1 MSPVNTIPGSAEAAG
16 AQPAGR
22 RALSGALLTALGLLA
37 AFAPVAMDLYLPAF
51 PQLVVDLHTSGG
63 PVQLTMTAFLAGG
76 CIGQFLFGPLSDRFG
91 RRTPLLIGCVIAVVA
106 SIAAAMA
113 TSIGLLIAARLV
125 QGLMGAA
132 GMVIGRAVIADRA
145 RGAEAAR
152 GFTLVMLVNGVVPVI
167 APLLG
172 SLLLAV
178 GSWRVPMWFIVVV
191 SLTALVLTIA
201 LVPESM
207 PPRRRAGIRAARA
220 ASPEAGPRLGS
231 RRFVAHAVCFVFS
244 FSTLMAYISG
254 SSFLYQ
260 SVMGFSS
267 LQYGLL
273 FGANALVLTAASTY
287 SARAV
292 REYGPGRLLSIG
304 LALTIIGAAG
314 MLAIVLS
321 GIPTRWIL
329 IPLAIAVG
337 SCGFNLG
344 NSTSL
349 AMSAVPGASG
359 RASALLGGFQFAM
372 AAVVSSVLGALEG
385 RGALPV
391 AGIMVVTGAI
401 AALARVAGATAPFD
415 GTARAWPPHPANR

>member
-1 MSPVNTIPGSAEAAG
+1 MSPDNTTITSDVPSPAA
-16 AQPAGR
+16 ADR
-22 RALSGALLTALGLLA
+22 RERALSGPLLTALGLLA

-51 PQLVVDLHTSGG
+51 PQMVTGLHTSSSL
-63 PVQLTMTAFLAGG
+63 VQLTMTAFLAGG
-76 CIGQFLFGPLSDRFG
+76 CIGQFLFGPLSDRLG
-91 RRTPLLIGCVIAVVA
+91 RRGPLLAGCVIAVVA
-106 SIAAAMA
+106 SVAAAA
-113 TSIGLLIAARLV
+113 APSIGLLIVARAV
-125 QGLMGAA
+125 QGFMGAA

-167 APLLG
+167 APFLG
-172 SLLLAV
+172 SLLLAA

-191 SLTALVLTIA
+191 SLVTLALTAW
-201 LVPESM
+201 LVPESL
-207 PPRRRAGIRAARA
+207 PAARRAEIRAERA
-220 ASPEAGPRLGS
+220 ASPDAGPRFGS

-260 SVMGFSS
+260 SVLGFGS

-273 FGANALVLTAASTY
+273 FGLNAMVLTCCSTC
-287 SARAV
+287 SARLV
-292 REYGPGRLLSIG
+292 RHYGPGRLLSIG
-304 LALTIIGAAG
+304 LCLTIIGVAG
-314 MLAIVLS
+314 VLAIVLT
-321 GIPTRWIL
+321 GAPARWIL
-329 IPLAIAVG
+329 VPLAIAVG

-359 RASALLGGFQFAM
+359 RASALLGGFQFGM
-372 AAVVSSVLGALEG
+372 AAVVSSALSVLEG

-391 AGIMVVTGAI
+391 AGIMVVTGVI
-401 AALARVAGATAPFD
+401 AALARLVGATVPFDDPAGA
-415 GTARAWPPHPANR
+415 GTSRA